1 MRVQVMETI
10 DSAIKSLLKQTN
22 SITIGSV
29 FGVSFII
36 MIYLSTFSK
45 FTRKKMKLSG
55 SIGLRRTSFG
65 ERRVTD
71 KIC

>member
-1 MRVQVMETI
+1 METI

-36 MIYLSTFSK
+36 MIYPSTFSK
-45 FTRKKMKLSG
+45 FTSKKMKLSG
-55 SIGLRRTSFG
+55 SIGLRHTSFG

>member
-1 MRVQVMETI
+1 METI
-10 DSAIKSLLKQTN
+10 DSANSAIKSLLKQTN

-55 SIGLRRTSFG
+55 SISLRHKSFG

-71 KIC
+71 KVC